1 MSPESTMASVGIAS
15 ALTNNRRTFFT
26 VRETRLAGV
35 DDDAVAFS
43 DMTARVREGG
53 VE

>member
-1 MSPESTMASVGIAS
+1 MASVGIAS
-15 ALTNNRRTFFT
+15 ALTNNRLTFFM
-26 VRETRLAGV
+26 VRETRLRAGV